1 PGADVAGS
9 VGERHPVGDGGAR
22 AVQGGRRQHRRPARR
37 AERVGRGPRPGRGCA
52 MAVAN
57 VAGPAGAR
65 CRRVERAGRHIFR
78 AADAGSRRE
87 TRAIMIHKFGFRHV
101 VFFSAASAAAACSKP
116 PAERAA
122 VVPVQLAAVTTI
134 AAPLTIQ
141 ANGAVEPLQTVAV
154 EAQVG
159 GIVDS
164 VAFNEGDD
172 VQAGQPL
179 FRIDPRPFEATLRQ
193 AEAAL
198 ARDAAQSLSAQ
209 RDADRYTA
217 LAGKDYVTKSQA
229 DQAVAAAAAAAATVK
244 SDSAAVDNARL
255 NLNYTTIRAP
265 ISGRSGR
272 LLVRRGNLVK
282 AGGDPLV
289 VINQLRPILVRFPI
303 VQRRFQAGNVPVSV
317 VTADS
322 TRVGE
327 VGTLAF
333 LDNTVDSPTGTVIA
347 KARFQNQAN
356 SLWPGEYMRVS
367 VQLDVQNGAVAI
379 PTRALLAGQEGSYV
393 FVVGSG
399 RTAEVRPVSVGRA
412 VGELTT
418 IAKGLTPGEQVV
430 VDGQSRL
437 TPNAKVDVKA
447 AASTTAQAGAER

>member
-1 PGADVAGS
+1 
-9 VGERHPVGDGGAR
+9 
-22 AVQGGRRQHRRPARR
+22 
-37 AERVGRGPRPGRGCA
+37 
-52 MAVAN
+52 M
-57 VAGPAGAR
+57 
-65 CRRVERAGRHIFR
+65 
-78 AADAGSRRE
+78 
-87 TRAIMIHKFGFRHV
+87 MIHKFRFRHV
-101 VFFSAASAAAACSKP
+101 LVLGAAAAACAKP
-116 PAERAA
+116 PAERAT

-159 GIVDS
+159 GIVDT

-179 FRIDPRPFEATLRQ
+179 FRIDPRPFEAALRQ
-193 AEAAL
+193 ADAAL
-198 ARDAAQSLSAQ
+198 ARDVAQAQSAQ
-209 RDADRYTA
+209 RDAERYTA

-265 ISGRSGR
+265 ITGRSGR

-303 VQRRFQAGNVPVSV
+303 VQHDFPSVQRRFQAGNVPVSV

-333 LDNTVDSPTGTVIA
+333 LDNTVDSLTGTVIA

-356 SLWPGEYMRVS
+356 SLWPGEFVRVS

-437 TPNAKVDVKA
+437 TPNAKVDVKPPA
-447 AASTTAQAGAER
+447 AGTTAQAGAER

>member
-1 PGADVAGS
+1 
-9 VGERHPVGDGGAR
+9 
-22 AVQGGRRQHRRPARR
+22 
-37 AERVGRGPRPGRGCA
+37 
-52 MAVAN
+52 
-57 VAGPAGAR
+57 
-65 CRRVERAGRHIFR
+65 
-78 AADAGSRRE
+78 
-87 TRAIMIHKFGFRHV
+87 MIHKF
-101 VFFSAASAAAACSKP
+101 VFKHIVFLSAAFAAAACAKP
-116 PAERAA
+116 PAERTP

-159 GIVDS
+159 GIVDT

-303 VQRRFQAGNVPVSV
+303 VQHDFPSVQRRFQAGNVPVSV

-333 LDNTVDSPTGTVIA
+333 LDNTVDSLTGTVIA

-356 SLWPGEYMRVS
+356 SLWPGEYVRVS

-447 AASTTAQAGAER
+447 AAAGTTAQAGAER

>member
-1 PGADVAGS
+1 
-9 VGERHPVGDGGAR
+9 
-22 AVQGGRRQHRRPARR
+22 
-37 AERVGRGPRPGRGCA
+37 
-52 MAVAN
+52 
-57 VAGPAGAR
+57 
-65 CRRVERAGRHIFR
+65 
-78 AADAGSRRE
+78 
-87 TRAIMIHKFGFRHV
+87 MIHKFGFRHV

-303 VQRRFQAGNVPVSV
+303 VQHDFPSVQRRFQAGNVPVSV

-333 LDNTVDSPTGTVIA
+333 LDNTVDSLTGTVIA

-356 SLWPGEYMRVS
+356 SLWPGEYVRVS